1 MDDGNALTV
10 VYATTGHVKSV
21 ASLQKVD
28 MRVPNCFA
36 LAAPEIMSPSCAYK
50 PPMRAPIEVPSTYAD
65 INIKNLLLFSRHTTN
80 VIYWDPILFHGTN
93 EPLES
98 VRKTILSSAQ

>member
-1 MDDGNALTV
+1 MLTV

-36 LAAPEIMSPSCAYK
+36 LAAPEIISPSWAYK
-50 PPMRAPIEVPSTYAD
+50 PPIRAPIEVPSTEAD
-65 INIKNLLLFSRHTTN
+65 SDIRSLPGLLGLSGHTTN
-80 VIYWDPILFHGTN
+80 VIYWDPMLFHGTN
-93 EPLES
+93 EPLEP
-98 VRKTILSSAQ
+98 VRKPILWSEQ